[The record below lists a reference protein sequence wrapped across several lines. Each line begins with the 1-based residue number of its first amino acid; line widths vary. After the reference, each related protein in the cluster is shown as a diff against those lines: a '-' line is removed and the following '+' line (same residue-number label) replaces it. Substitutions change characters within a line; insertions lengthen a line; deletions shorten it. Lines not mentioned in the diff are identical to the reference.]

1 MEIEKDIWNIIAAIL
16 NETATREEQKL
27 FALWLDESEENRTI
41 YESLQ
46 NAGVKKTNTPADVRN
61 KIFNRVQKDILENSY
76 IRRIRV
82 WKYAVAASIAIIVTL
97 SFILILRSKPEI
109 KIADVEIL
117 CPKGN
122 TSKVTLPDGSVVHL
136 NSGSKL
142 TYPARFGSES
152 RNIALSGEA
161 FLEVK
166 KDPAHPFIVTTGPV
180 KVKVFGTS
188 FNVRNYP
195 EDRNIETTLR
205 EGSVAVYQTGDTNFS
220 NGLSINPNQ
229 QVVYSKKLERFEK
242 RNVDAELLS
251 IWLEGKFYFEKEEL
265 GDIVKKLE
273 RNYNVSININSEK
286 LNKLVFTGLIDKRLN
301 VFQTLDIMRR
311 YNAFNYRVNR
321 DSIIITDK

>member
-27 FALWLDESEENRTI
+27 FALWLNECEENRTI

-76 IRRIRV
+76 VRRIRIL
-82 WKYAVAASIAIIVTL
+82 KYAVAASIAIIVSL
-97 SFILILRSKPEI
+97 SFLLVLWPKPEI

>member
-1 MEIEKDIWNIIAAIL
+1 MEIEKDIWDIIAAVL
-16 NETATREEQKL
+16 NETATTEEQKQV
-27 FALWLDESEENRTI
+27 ALWLNEGEENKKI
-41 YESLQ
+41 FNSLQ
-46 NAGVKKTNTPADVRN
+46 NARIKKVNNSADVRN
-61 KIFNRVQKDILENSY
+61 KIFSRVQKDILENSY

-82 WKYAVAASIAIIVTL
+82 WKYAVAASVAIIISL
-97 SFILILRSKPEI
+97 SFLLIFPTKHESE
-109 KIADVEIL
+109 IADIEIS

-122 TSKVTLPDGSVVHL
+122 TSKVTLPDGSIVHL

-142 TYPARFGSES
+142 TYPARFASES
-152 RNIALSGEA
+152 RNISLIGEA
-161 FLEVK
+161 FFEVK
-166 KDPAHPFIVTTGPV
+166 KDPAHPFVVTTGQV

-195 EDRNIETTLR
+195 EDRTIETTLR
-205 EGSVAVYQTGDTNFS
+205 EGLVAVYQLSDTSFS

-229 QVVYSKKLERFEK
+229 QIVYIKDIGNFIK
-242 RNVDAELLS
+242 RDVDAELSSL
-251 IWLEGKFYFEKEEL
+251 WLEGKFYFEKEEL
-265 GDIVKKLE
+265 GSIVKKLE

>member
-1 MEIEKDIWNIIAAIL
+1 MEIEKDIWDIIAAVL
-16 NETATREEQKL
+16 NETATTEEQKQV
-27 FALWLDESEENRTI
+27 ALWLNEGEENKRI
-41 YESLQ
+41 FNSLR
-46 NAGVKKTNTPADVRN
+46 NAGIKKVNNSADVRN
-61 KIFNRVQKDILENSY
+61 KIFSRVQKDILENSY

-82 WKYAVAASIAIIVTL
+82 WKYAVAASVAIIISL
-97 SFILILRSKPEI
+97 SFLLIFPTKHESE
-109 KIADVEIL
+109 IADIEIS

-122 TSKVTLPDGSVVHL
+122 TSKVTLPDGSIVYL

-142 TYPARFGSES
+142 IYPARFASES
-152 RNIALSGEA
+152 RNISLSGEA